1 MDVMVSAL
9 AQVIGSSHNN
19 SAQVHENPLTSTQ
32 SSTEND
38 QTQPAVQD
46 QDPRSEKEAAR
57 VWLGTFETAEAA
69 ALAYDEAALRFK
81 GSKAKLNFPEMGS
94 IWRDRI
100 RVSLLEVKD
109 LHTVY

>member
-1 MDVMVSAL
+1 MDRRHGKRPLPSDEPEEKEEDHTFPVYSARSQQDMDVMVSAL

-46 QDPRSEKEAAR
+46 QGIYHAH
-57 VWLGTFETAEAA
+57 V
-69 ALAYDEAALRFK
+69 
-81 GSKAKLNFPEMGS
+81 
-94 IWRDRI
+94 
-100 RVSLLEVKD
+100 
-109 LHTVY
+109 